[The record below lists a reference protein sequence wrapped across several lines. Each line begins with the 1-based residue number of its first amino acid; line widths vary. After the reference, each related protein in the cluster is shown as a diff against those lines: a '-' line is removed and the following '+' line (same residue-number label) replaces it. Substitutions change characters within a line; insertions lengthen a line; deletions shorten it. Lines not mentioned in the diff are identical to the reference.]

1 LEDSQ
6 LAELTAI
13 DAATK
18 RYIRETPKLI
28 DLCFQE
34 AAMAALLKQAVR
46 EDYDGGRNVSEN
58 FFYGGLIG
66 GPYAK
71 GEDFDISEPQVEQQ
85 LQFNIKYQEVNITL
99 TKEDIQVI
107 NKGQNAAFKLIE
119 SRTTNAYMTMG
130 GNIDIAQFLNGTNAN
145 YTKNVNGLPE
155 ALNDNSTASWD
166 GNTYGTYGGITR
178 GGAVGSTLNSV
189 PVNVN
194 GTIEY
199 TTLEENYGAAS
210 FGPNKEPTHLV
221 TTYLGYSYIKEKFQT
236 QQRFNDTQDPKIGI
250 NGMKFN
256 DAVVLRDRYVPGTYI
271 SGTGDPIA
279 VSFMKVMSKGALT
292 AYPTVSAETL
302 WMLNVRKPYINF
314 YISDDPEYQ
323 LGFTGFKPAQGN
335 TKVSGQVLLAYA
347 TTYAPRYNK
356 QLYGI
361 TG

>member
-1 LEDSQ
+1 M
-6 LAELTAI
+6 AELTAI

-18 RYIRETPKLI
+18 RYIRETPKLV
-28 DLCFQE
+28 DMVFQE
-34 AAMAALLKQAVR
+34 AALSALAKQAVR
-46 EDYDGGRNVSEN
+46 EDYDGGRLIGEN
-58 FFYGGLIG
+58 FYYGGLLG

-71 GEDFDISEPQVEQQ
+71 GQDFDISEPQVEQE
-85 LQFNIKYQEVNITL
+85 LQFNIKFAEVNVTL

-107 NKGQNAAFKLIE
+107 NKGDNAAFRLIQ

-130 GNIDIAQFLNGTNAN
+130 AFIDIAIPLNGQGAN
-145 YTKNVNGLPE
+145 YTKNINGLAE
-155 ALNDNSTASWD
+155 ALNDGTTASWD
-166 GNTYGTYGGITR
+166 GSTYTTYGTITR
-178 GGAVGSTLNSV
+178 GGAVGTTINSV

-199 TTLEENYGAAS
+199 TTLEEQYGNCS
-210 FGPNKEPTHLV
+210 FGPSKEPTHLV

-236 QQRFNDTQDPKIGI
+236 QQRFNDTQDPKIGF

-256 DAVVLRDRYVPGTYI
+256 DAIILRDRYMPGTYI
-271 SGTGDPIA
+271 SGTGDPNA
-279 VSFMKVMSKGALT
+279 VNFFKGMSGGALT
-292 AYPTVSAETL
+292 AYPTVTAETL
-302 WMLNVRKPYINF
+302 FMLNVRKPYFNF

-335 TKVSGQVLLAYA
+335 TKVAGQVLLAYA
-347 TTYAPRYNK
+347 MTFAPRYHK

>member
-1 LEDSQ
+1 M
-6 LAELTAI
+6 AELTAI

-18 RYIRETPKLI
+18 RYIRETPKLV
-28 DLCFQE
+28 DMVFQE
-34 AAMAALLKQAVR
+34 AALVALAKQMVR
-46 EDYDGGRNVSEN
+46 EDYDGGRLIGEN
-58 FFYGGLIG
+58 FYYGGLIG

-71 GEDFDISEPQVEQQ
+71 GQDFDISEPQIEQE
-85 LQFNIKYQEVNITL
+85 LQFNIKFQEVNVTL

-107 NKGQNAAFKLIE
+107 NKGGNAAFRLIQ
-119 SRTTNAYMTMG
+119 SRMTAAYMTMG
-130 GNIDIAQFLNGTNAN
+130 AFMDIAIPLNGQSAN
-145 YTKNVNGLPE
+145 YTKNINGLAE

-166 GNTYGTYGGITR
+166 GSTYSTYGTITR
-178 GGAVGSTLNSV
+178 GGAVGTVLNSA

-199 TTLEENYGAAS
+199 TTLEEQYGNCS

-236 QQRFNDTQDPKIGI
+236 QQRFNDTQDPKIGF

-256 DAVVLRDRYVPGTYI
+256 DAIILRDRYMPGTYI
-271 SGTGDPIA
+271 SGTGDPNA
-279 VSFMKVMSKGALT
+279 VNFFKFMSGGALT
-292 AYPTVSAETL
+292 AYPTVTAETL
-302 WMLNVRKPYINF
+302 FMLNVRKPYFNF

-335 TKVSGQVLLAYA
+335 TKVAGQVLLAYQM
-347 TTYAPRYNK
+347 TWAPRYHK